1 MSHEVFISF
10 AFKDEEVAGKIHSH
24 LQNRGIDC
32 FWCNDLPGGAK
43 YVTELGRAIRESK
56 ALLLVFSSA
65 ADSSDSVINEV
76 TIAHNN
82 RIPRIPLRLENVL
95 PVNLEYVLANSLF
108 FDVFPKPLEYY
119 LPQLVADIRKLLESN
134 QGDEPLEQTKVST
147 GKSDRTP
154 HDLWI
159 EDSNWYNIDKKDFSQ
174 WLSDRIKELDSGRTV
189 VGKTFFYRRNKY
201 TGKYQKKLKTKK

>member
-1 MSHEVFISF
+1 MSHDVFISF

-24 LQNRGIDC
+24 LQDRGIDC

-82 RIPRIPLRLENVL
+82 RLPRIPLRLENVL

-119 LPQLVADIRKLLESN
+119 LPQLVADIRKLLEIK
-134 QGDEPLEQTKVST
+134 QGDEPVKRTKVSP
-147 GKSDRTP
+147 GESDTTP
-154 HDLWI
+154 HDRI
-159 EDSNWYNIDKKDFSQ
+159 EDRNWHDTDKKDFSQ

-189 VGKTFFYRRNKY
+189 VGKTFIYRRNKY
-201 TGKYQKKLKTKK
+201 TGKYQKKLKQQK

>member
-1 MSHEVFISF
+1 MSHDVFISF
-10 AFKDEEVAGKIHSH
+10 ASKDEEVAGKIHSH
-24 LQNRGIDC
+24 LQDRGIDC
-32 FWCNDLPGGAK
+32 FWCKDLPGGAK

-108 FDVFPKPLEYY
+108 FDVFPKPLDYY
-119 LPQLVADIRKLLESN
+119 LPQLVAYIRKLLEIK

-154 HDLWI
+154 LDLRI
-159 EDSNWYNIDKKDFSQ
+159 EDSRWHEIDRKDLSQ
-174 WLSDRIKELDSGRTV
+174 WVLSRIKELDSGRAV
-189 VGKTFFYRRNKY
+189 VARTFIYRRNKF
-201 TGKYQKKLKTKK
+201 TGKYERKLKPQK

>member
-1 MSHEVFISF
+1 
-10 AFKDEEVAGKIHSH
+10 
-24 LQNRGIDC
+24 
-32 FWCNDLPGGAK
+32 LPGGAK
-43 YVTELGRAIRESK
+43 YVSELGRAIRESK

-119 LPQLVADIRKLLESN
+119 LPQLVADIRKLLESK
-134 QGDEPLEQTKVST
+134 QGDEPL
-147 GKSDRTP
+147 
-154 HDLWI
+154 
-159 EDSNWYNIDKKDFSQ
+159 DSNWYNIDKKDFSQ

>member
-24 LQNRGIDC
+24 LQDRGIDC

-56 ALLLVFSSA
+56 ALLLVFSLA

-119 LPQLVADIRKLLESN
+119 LPQLVADIRKLLEI
-134 QGDEPLEQTKVST
+134 KVSP
-147 GKSDRTP
+147 GESDTTP
-154 HDLWI
+154 HDRI
-159 EDSNWYNIDKKDFSQ
+159 EDRNWHDTDKKDFSQ

-189 VGKTFFYRRNKY
+189 VGKTFIYRRNKY
-201 TGKYQKKLKTKK
+201 TGKYQKKLKHQK

>member
-1 MSHEVFISF
+1 MSHDVFISF
-10 AFKDEEVAGKIHSH
+10 AFKDEEAAGKIHSH
-24 LQNRGIDC
+24 LQDRGIDC
-32 FWCNDLPGGAK
+32 FWCKDLPGGAK

-108 FDVFPKPLEYY
+108 FDVFPKPLEHY
-119 LPQLVADIRKLLESN
+119 LPQLVADIRKLLEIK

-154 HDLWI
+154 SDLRI
-159 EDSNWYNIDKKDFSQ
+159 EDSRWHEIDKKDLSQ
-174 WLSDRIKELDSGRTV
+174 WVLSRVKELDSGRIV
-189 VGKTFFYRRNKY
+189 VARTFIYRRNKF
-201 TGKYQKKLKTKK
+201 TDKYERKLKPQK

>member
-1 MSHEVFISF
+1 MSHDVFISF
-10 AFKDEEVAGKIHSH
+10 ASKDEEVAGKIHSH
-24 LQNRGIDC
+24 LQDRGIDC

-119 LPQLVADIRKLLESN
+119 LPQLVADIRKLLEIK
-134 QGDEPLEQTKVST
+134 QGDEP
-147 GKSDRTP
+147 
-154 HDLWI
+154 I
-159 EDSNWYNIDKKDFSQ
+159 EDRNWHDIDKKDFSQ

-189 VGKTFFYRRNKY
+189 VGKTFIYRRNKY
-201 TGKYQKKLKTKK
+201 TGKYERKLKPQK

>member
-24 LQNRGIDC
+24 LQDRGIDC

-119 LPQLVADIRKLLESN
+119 LPQLVADIRKLLEIK
-134 QGDEPLEQTKVST
+134 QGDEPAKRTKVSP
-147 GKSDRTP
+147 DR
-154 HDLWI
+154 I
-159 EDSNWYNIDKKDFSQ
+159 EDRNWHDTDKKDFSQ

-189 VGKTFFYRRNKY
+189 VGKTFIYRRNKY
-201 TGKYQKKLKTKK
+201 TGKYQKKLKHQK